1 VLLARGVFCQ
11 KMNLKCIW
19 SLQYGINIVKELMSR
34 NNFTKIM
41 KYLRHD
47 NKQVRRNSVVSDNKG
62 SIGEVY

>member
-1 VLLARGVFCQ
+1 
-11 KMNLKCIW
+11 
-19 SLQYGINIVKELMSR
+19 MSR
-34 NNFTKIM
+34 NKFTKIM